1 MMVDAE
7 DLVIRK
13 KIRVEVPIA
22 RAFEVFTQGLQD
34 WWPVESHSL
43 HGGVPSADWRPGGL
57 LVETTSDGGRFEW
70 ADVLEYDPPVGLRLR
85 WRVNPGKPWTELK
98 VSFVADGAG
107 TLVELV
113 HAGWE
118 SYADGAGEE
127 LAGYTSGW
135 DIVLGRY
142 AAHSET

>member
-34 WWPVESHSL
+34 WWPVETHSL
-43 HGGVPSADWRPGGL
+43 EGGVPSADWRPGGL
-57 LVETTSDGGRFEW
+57 VVETSADGRRFEW
-70 ADVLEYDPPVGLRLR
+70 ADVLEYDPPEGLRLR
-85 WRVNPGKPWTELK
+85 WRVNPGKPPTELK
-98 VSFVADGAG
+98 VTFVADGAG
-107 TLVELV
+107 TIVKLV

-118 SYADGAGEE
+118 SYSDGAEE
-127 LAGYTSGW
+127 GLASYTSGW

-142 AAHSET
+142 LAHSET